1 MGTREAIL
9 ALRII
14 MEKRI
19 RKDKP
24 TYIAFVDI
32 EKAFD
37 NVNWAIMFKI
47 LKRAGIEYTERRLL
61 FKLYQKETAVIRFG
75 ETEEEARIRKGVRQ
89 VCNLSLSIFNAYI
102 QKAIDIIRE
111 KIRLDI
117 KINGKKSDMLRFAD
131 DIAVIAENEE
141 ELQRML
147 RCMEEQ
153 TEHENKYAK
162 YQGSRMQQ
170 EQ

>member
-1 MGTREAIL
+1 MSRRMESKIEAILSEDQFGFRKNMGTREAIL

-14 MEKRI
+14 VEKRI

-24 TYIAFVDI
+24 TYLAFVDI

-75 ETEEEARIRKGVRQ
+75 ETEEEHA
-89 VCNLSLSIFNAYI
+89 
-102 QKAIDIIRE
+102 
-111 KIRLDI
+111 
-117 KINGKKSDMLRFAD
+117 
-131 DIAVIAENEE
+131 
-141 ELQRML
+141 
-147 RCMEEQ
+147 
-153 TEHENKYAK
+153 
-162 YQGSRMQQ
+162 
-170 EQ
+170 